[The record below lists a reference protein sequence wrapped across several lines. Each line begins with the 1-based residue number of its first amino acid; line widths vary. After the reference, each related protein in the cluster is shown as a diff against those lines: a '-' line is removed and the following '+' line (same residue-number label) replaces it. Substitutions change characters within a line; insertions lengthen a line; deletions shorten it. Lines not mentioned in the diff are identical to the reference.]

1 MYGLQQRA
9 VAVESACSL
18 VAQFAQLRGYL
29 GHVLPVAY
37 RQPLHDYVL
46 QTGAYIGD
54 LRTPVFMCVTARAVD
69 LPGVLAA
76 IGRLRWD
83 IQHVNVEHSGY
94 VETVNRA
101 VQLFAMRL
109 SEFGSGDG
117 VDRTDGNAAS
127 SSRSSSSSSSLQPP
141 PPAGGIPVAA
151 VWESLAHVLTHTLV
165 EGYASARKC
174 TAAGRALMQLDVTHF
189 MTILEMISGRKYPAH
204 RAYVDGYIKAY
215 YMPKAELEVWCREQ
229 LGAHIYSARQLGA
242 LVQCV
247 CANDRK
253 ARQRLMQLLE
263 QEEAASSA
271 AGSPNTS
278 LGG

>member
-18 VAQFAQLRGYL
+18 VQQFAQLRGYL

-46 QTGAYIGD
+46 QTSAYIGD
-54 LRTPVFMCVTARAVD
+54 LRSPVFMCVTARSVD

-94 VETVNRA
+94 VETINRA

-109 SEFGSGDG
+109 SEFDA
-117 VDRTDGNAAS
+117 N
-127 SSRSSSSSSSLQPP
+127 SSSSSST
-141 PPAGGIPVAA
+141 AVGTTTDAAATIGVPVGA

-165 EGYASARKC
+165 EGYAMARKC
-174 TAAGRALMQLDVTHF
+174 TAAGRALMQLDFTHF
-189 MTILEMISGRKYPAH
+189 MTILEMISGRKYATH
-204 RAYVDGYIKAY
+204 RAYVDAYIKAY
-215 YMPKAELEVWCREQ
+215 YMPKAELELWCREQ
-229 LGAHIYSARQLGA
+229 LAAHVYSARQLGA

-263 QEEAASSA
+263 QEDPSG
-271 AGSPNTS
+271 GSPNTS
-278 LGG
+278 MGG